1 MDGAQFQ
8 AFRAA
13 VAVALVQVPE
23 EMLGGPALDRSK
35 KPTSRAWRVAVT
47 SNEIAR
53 ACAVE
58 WQKQD
63 RREAERTN
71 GRR

>member
-1 MDGAQFQ
+1 MEGAQFQ

-23 EMLGGPALDRSK
+23 DMLGGPAIGRDK

-58 WQKQD
+58 WKNQD
-63 RREAERTN
+63 RRESERVN
-71 GRR
+71 GRD